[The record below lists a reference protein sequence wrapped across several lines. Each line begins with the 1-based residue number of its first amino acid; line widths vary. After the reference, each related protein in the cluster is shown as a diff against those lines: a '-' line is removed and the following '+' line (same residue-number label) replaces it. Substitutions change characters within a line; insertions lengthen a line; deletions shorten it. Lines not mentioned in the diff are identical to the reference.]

1 MREGSHARN
10 HYEFLSTHLS
20 KVVENAVAVLLR
32 HLRVNVKGRIAQLR
46 NFLGQQLD
54 TVAAIAKNDGL
65 VDLKLAEQSVQATH
79 LLLLLNESVVLSN
92 TNERKLVHEVDNV
105 RVAKVLFLKGKERE

>member
-1 MREGSHARN
+1 MED
-10 HYEFLSTHLS
+10 
-20 KVVENAVAVLLR
+20 AVTVLLR

-54 TVAAIAKNDGL
+54 TVAAIAKDDGL
-65 VDLKLAEQSVQATH
+65 VDLKLAEQRVQATN
-79 LLLLLNESVVLSN
+79 LLLLLNERVILRN

-105 RVAKVLFLKGKERE
+105 RVAKVLLLQRRKW